1 MLETINFK
9 KINLTRV
16 VVVYTA
22 HPSAWEAEAGGSIF
36 HAAKQTNKNPLL
48 SQFVIPTDM
57 STNGAL
63 CEL

>member
-9 KINLTRV
+9 TMNLTRV

-22 HPSAWEAEAGGSIF
+22 HRSAWEAEAEGSIS

-48 SQFVIPTDM
+48 SQLVVPTDM